1 MRLTEVTEENEALGG
16 TTTIGIVIEA
26 GKPTDTL
33 FAHVWRKTFQF
44 EKRFSRFIPESELS
58 QFNSGAGLKTPASPE
73 FTAVLR
79 AAQELTLRTGG
90 LFNPFVL
97 PALQRAGYIKSAIER
112 YSEDDSPDYTDRQIV
127 SPEKL
132 ELTEGWNR
140 IPHGTAIDLGGC
152 GKGYLAD
159 ELGSYLRSEGVA
171 GYWINISG
179 DIATYGHD
187 ASGKPIVIAIQNA
200 GKDAATKATVVCPPE
215 RFGVATSGTLRRPS
229 QTDSMLGHHIIDPR
243 TGKAADTDIKLST
256 VCAPTALEAD
266 VLASC
271 AVILGSKAAPKFLKT
286 QSVPAW
292 YIQYVDESGDL
303 RQTSFGTNII
313 AMRDGNTHAS

>member
-1 MRLTEVTEENEALGG
+1 MRLAEITEEKEALGG
-16 TTTIGIVIEA
+16 ITTIGIVIEV
-26 GKPTDTL
+26 GQPTDAL
-33 FAHVWRKTFQF
+33 FARVWRKTFQF

-58 QFNSGAGLKTPASPE
+58 QFNSGAGLKTPASLE

-97 PALQRAGYIKSAIER
+97 PALQRAGYIKSAVER
-112 YSEDDSPDYTDRQIV
+112 YADDDSPDYTERQV
-127 SPEKL
+127 VNPEKL
-132 ELTEGWNR
+132 ELNEKWSR

-159 ELGSYLRSEGVA
+159 ELGAYLRSEGIT

-179 DIATYGHD
+179 DIATYGYD
-187 ASGKPIVIAIQNA
+187 TSGRPIAIAIQDA
-200 GKDAATKATVVCPPE
+200 GKDGATKATVLCPPE
-215 RFGVATSGTLRRPS
+215 RFGVATSGTLKRPS
-229 QTDSMLGHHIIDPR
+229 QIDSLKGHHIIDPR
-243 TGKAADTDIKLST
+243 TGKAADTNIRLAT
-256 VCAPTALEAD
+256 ICAPTTLEAD

-271 AVILGSKAAPKFLKT
+271 AVILGSKEAPKFLKT

-292 YIQYVDESGDL
+292 YIQYLDATGDL
-303 RQTSFGTNII
+303 QQISYGPHII
-313 AMRDGNTHAS
+313 ANQGETTHAS